1 MTAARREV
9 VVIGSGIAGLT
20 AAWQLTGAAAGPGPE
35 TPHVT
40 VLEAGPRPGGKLGS
54 LVLDGR
60 IVDAGP
66 DGALARRPE
75 LAALCAELGIAGE
88 LRPIATS
95 GATIFARGRLRQ
107 LPADLALGVPTRW
120 SSLRRSKVLSRRGSL
135 RALRDVLLPV
145 PASRGHLQ
153 DRAIGSLV
161 GTKLGEEVVTTLV
174 DPMLGGIN
182 AGRVAEM
189 SAAAAFPPLLEAG
202 QQRGSLMRA
211 MRAVAPPAPADGE
224 EAPPAFMSLEGG
236 MHRLVEA
243 LVEQLEARGVSLRF
257 GAEADSLVRL
267 GGARSGWSVNT
278 ATTAATGDAAIIAAP
293 TRAAATLLGPLEPEA
308 ASLLSQIDY
317 ASVAIATF
325 ELAEDE
331 IELPASGTGVLVPP
345 GSRIPGGTHT
355 GQRFM
360 ATALTFLDRKWPHLK
375 REGRTLLRVHCG
387 RIDDKRIAGFDDATL
402 IELLFEELGQLLP
415 ISGAPVSSALQ
426 RWDEALP
433 QYRVNHL
440 MRVAGI
446 EAAVARL
453 AGVEIAGAAYHGV
466 GVPACIASGR
476 AAADRTLDS
485 LAAAA
490 R

>member
-1 MTAARREV
+1 MSGSRREV
-9 VVIGSGIAGLT
+9 VVVGSGIAGLS
-20 AAWQLTGAAAGPGPE
+20 AAWQLTGAAAGPDAE
-35 TPHVT
+35 SPHVT
-40 VLEAGPRPGGKLGS
+40 ILEAGHRPGGKLSS

-75 LAALCAELGIAGE
+75 LADLCAELGIEAE
-88 LRPIATS
+88 LRPIAAS
-95 GATIFARGRLRQ
+95 GATIFARGRLRE

-145 PASRGHLQ
+145 PSSRGHLQ
-153 DRAIGSLV
+153 DRTIGSLV
-161 GTKLGEEVVTTLV
+161 GTKLGDEVVTTLV
-174 DPMLGGIN
+174 DPMVGGIN

-202 QQRGSLMRA
+202 QERGSLMKA
-211 MRAVAPPAPADGE
+211 MRALAPPSAPEGQQ
-224 EAPPAFMSLEGG
+224 APPAFVSLEGG

-243 LVEQLEARGVSLRF
+243 LVEQLETRGVSLRC
-257 GAEADSLVRL
+257 GAEADSLVHL
-267 GGARSGWSVNT
+267 GGARSGWSINT
-278 ATTAATGDAAIIAAP
+278 ATTATTGDAAIIAVP
-293 TRAAATLLGPLEPEA
+293 TAAAATLLGPLDPEA

-325 ELAEDE
+325 ELSEDA
-331 IELPASGTGVLVPP
+331 IELPPAGTGVLVPP
-345 GSRIPGGTHT
+345 GSRIPGGGHV

-360 ATALTFLDRKWPHLK
+360 TTALTFLDRKWPHLK

-387 RIDDKRIAGFDDATL
+387 RIDDERIAGFDDTTL
-402 IELLFEELGQLLP
+402 IGLLFEELSELLAV
-415 ISGAPVSSALQ
+415 SGPPAASALQ
-426 RWDEALP
+426 RWEEALP

-446 EAAVARL
+446 ESAIARL
-453 AGVEIAGAAYHGV
+453 GGIEIAGAAYHGV

-476 AAADRTLDS
+476 AAADRTLEA